1 MKININVEI
10 EGKDAEDFVTALA
23 LKLGVNGLTTT
34 TKPSAQKK
42 QKKQKKSEAPKAT
55 KKPKAKKSKG
65 PKTDETLSSAFSKAL
80 AKHMKKTASKSG
92 RKPRVPDDT
101 FCKIWQ
107 TSSTLKQASKRLGM
121 TTYAAAARAE
131 VLVKKW
137 KLPLKDL

>member
-42 QKKQKKSEAPKAT
+42 QKKSKAPKAT
-55 KKPKAKKSKG
+55 KKPKAKKSKVQ
-65 PKTDETLSSAFSKAL
+65 KTDEALSPAFSKAL

-107 TSSTLKQASKRLGM
+107 TSAH
-121 TTYAAAARAE
+121 
-131 VLVKKW
+131 
-137 KLPLKDL
+137 

>member
-42 QKKQKKSEAPKAT
+42 QTKSKAPKAT

>member
-42 QKKQKKSEAPKAT
+42 QKKSKAPKAT
-55 KKPKAKKSKG
+55 KKPKAKKSKVQ
-65 PKTDETLSSAFSKAL
+65 KTEETLSPAFSKAL

-107 TSSTLKQASKRLGM
+107 TSSTLNQASKRLGL
-121 TTYAAAARAE
+121 TPHAAAARAE
-131 VLVKKW
+131 VLANKW
-137 KLPLKDL
+137 KLPLKGL